1 MSCQHQLDAPECLL
15 TGLPVTVNQASP
27 AKAAAKA
34 ASPASGWALRAL
46 KQNSSKQTQM
56 LEALLKQHLQ
66 KQLLL
71 TGNPVVVPVLGHQC
85 VFRSP
90 TLHCNIFCSARNA
103 TWMLSVWIAYTNV
116 HAWRSNCM
124 HSKVCMYVQQYDC
137 HKSQHRA
144 MLAASYHS
152 STAAHFS
159 LVGTSPGA
167 SQSGLSHL
175 GPPLAVKPSS
185 LTRS

>member
-1 MSCQHQLDAPECLL
+1 MVNPSDSAICDWFNKPLLGLTLSCQHQLDAPECLL
-15 TGLPVTVNQASP
+15 TGLPATVNQASP

-34 ASPASGWALRAL
+34 ASPAAGWALRAL

-56 LEALLKQHLQ
+56 LEVLLKQHLQ

-103 TWMLSVWIAYTNV
+103 TWMLSVLDCFYKCACLAIKL
-116 HAWRSNCM
+116 HA
-124 HSKVCMYVQQYDC
+124 Q
-137 HKSQHRA
+137 
-144 MLAASYHS
+144 
-152 STAAHFS
+152 
-159 LVGTSPGA
+159 
-167 SQSGLSHL
+167 
-175 GPPLAVKPSS
+175 
-185 LTRS
+185 